1 VTVWCCFLSAGA
13 GAGAAL
19 QISDLRSSNVRDC
32 CEFLKTLSR
41 VSRDAMRYLL
51 RDVLQT
57 VVEQIKVP
65 NKVTSGYVD
74 ECIQEIIHH
83 TTYVCCLLVGC
94 CLVVDLTCHRCCC
107 ISVAACLGPDTSPQS
122 PCS

>member
-1 VTVWCCFLSAGA
+1 MTWCARFP
-13 GAGAAL
+13 

-41 VSRDAMRYLL
+41 VSRDSMRFLL

-57 VVEQIKVP
+57 VLEQIKVP

-83 TTYVCCLLVGC
+83 TTYASLALAAGLAVVLICRCHACPILVAAI
-94 CLVVDLTCHRCCC
+94 LA
-107 ISVAACLGPDTSPQS
+107 AACLRGADTSPQS
-122 PCS
+122 ACS